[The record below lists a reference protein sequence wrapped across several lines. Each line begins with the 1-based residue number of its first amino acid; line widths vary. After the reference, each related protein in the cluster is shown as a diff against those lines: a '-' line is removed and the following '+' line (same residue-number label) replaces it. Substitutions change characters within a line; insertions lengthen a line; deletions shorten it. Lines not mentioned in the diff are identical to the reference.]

1 MKSNRDLYIEASALI
16 GKETMEHKQ
25 RQFLQRLI
33 KKHSGTKTK
42 KTPDNFQ
49 STCDI
54 IIRHLN
60 YMTGYQ
66 FRSNTAE
73 TKALIRARLK
83 DGFTIDDFKEVVNI
97 KAKQWLHDENYKYL
111 RPKTLFGTKFE
122 GYLQEAIAVKPKQSP
137 SPRGNTGGASSNE
150 YKPPE
155 PTPEEVAKAKK
166 WKEEGEKLIEQSTNE
181 DWADFFQQLKIFK
194 KEAYS
199 LGLKHN
205 LVKGLFIEYLTKKHN
220 NNQ

>member
-33 KKHSGTKTK
+33 KKHSGTKPK

-54 IIRHLN
+54 IIKHLN

-73 TKALIRARLK
+73 TKALIRARLN
-83 DGFTIDDFKEVVNI
+83 DGFTIDDFKEVVNT

-122 GYLQEAIAVKPKQSP
+122 GYLQEAIAVKPKHITPKQP
-137 SPRGNTGGASSNE
+137 ATNE

-155 PTPEEVAKAKK
+155 PTPQELAKAKK
-166 WKEEGEKLIEQSTNE
+166 WREEGEKLIEKHTKE
-181 DWADFFQQLKIFK
+181 DWTEFYQGLKIFK
-194 KEAYS
+194 KEAYTM
-199 LGLKHN
+199 GLKHN
-205 LVKGLFIEYLTKKHN
+205 LVRGLFIEFLTKKYK
-220 NNQ
+220 Q